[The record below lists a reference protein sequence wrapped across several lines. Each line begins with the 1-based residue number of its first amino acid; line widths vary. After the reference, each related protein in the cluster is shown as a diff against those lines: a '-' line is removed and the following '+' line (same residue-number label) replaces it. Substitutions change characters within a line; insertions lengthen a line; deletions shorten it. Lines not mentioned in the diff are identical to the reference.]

1 MSRKIFIFLGLIGFT
16 TGLVADDVQLRA
28 DHPETYTVQ
37 KGDTL
42 WDIAGRFLTQ
52 PWQWPEI
59 WDSNPQIEN
68 PHLIYPGNVVALEF
82 KDGKPSLSIAQVD
95 ASEATP
101 GTPVASVDVSRR
113 NVKLS
118 PAICESAHV
127 DAIQPIPLD
136 AIQQFLTRP
145 RVVTDR
151 ELGQSGYVVGS
162 LDEGLAF
169 GRGHR
174 IYVRGLNQPSTNKY
188 SIFRKGPVYLD
199 PDTGEVLGYEAE
211 HVGDGL
217 IERLGDPATV
227 HIVTSNK
234 EILKGDRLL
243 PEMRDEIPEFVPHA
257 PPADIDG
264 KIISVIDGVSQI
276 GQHQVVVLN
285 RGGSDGLEPGH
296 VLAIYQE
303 GKVITDTIASDIA
316 DRQRQDDSQRA
327 QEDGSFFSSVADD
340 LRTVDRTLRDFL
352 GTPVTSTANVQVEL
366 PEERAGELMVS
377 RTFDSVSYALVM
389 NFQRPIH
396 ILDNVR
402 NP

>member
-59 WDSNPQIEN
+59 WDSNPQIED
-68 PHLIYPGNVVALEF
+68 PHLIYPGNVVALTF

-101 GTPVASVDVSRR
+101 GAPVASVDVSRR

-118 PAICESAHV
+118 PAIRESAHV

-174 IYVRGLNQPSTNKY
+174 IYVRGLDQPSTNKY

-217 IERLGDPATV
+217 IERLGDPAIGTHR
-227 HIVTSNK
+227 HI
-234 EILKGDRLL
+234 
-243 PEMRDEIPEFVPHA
+243 
-257 PPADIDG
+257 
-264 KIISVIDGVSQI
+264 Q
-276 GQHQVVVLN
+276 
-285 RGGSDGLEPGH
+285 
-296 VLAIYQE
+296 
-303 GKVITDTIASDIA
+303 
-316 DRQRQDDSQRA
+316 
-327 QEDGSFFSSVADD
+327 
-340 LRTVDRTLRDFL
+340 
-352 GTPVTSTANVQVEL
+352 
-366 PEERAGELMVS
+366 
-377 RTFDSVSYALVM
+377 
-389 NFQRPIH
+389 
-396 ILDNVR
+396 
-402 NP
+402 

>member
-68 PHLIYPGNVVALEF
+68 PHLIYPGNVVALKF
-82 KDGKPSLSIAQVD
+82 KDGKPSLSIVDAD
-95 ASEATP
+95 ASEPPSSAP
-101 GTPVASVDVSRR
+101 ASSVDTPRR

-118 PAICESAHV
+118 PAIRESSHV
-127 DAIQPIPLD
+127 EAIHPIPLD
-136 AIQQFLTRP
+136 AIQQFLTCP
-145 RVVTDR
+145 RVVTDS

-174 IYVRGLNQPSTNKY
+174 VYVRGLDQPSTNKY
-188 SIFRKGPVYLD
+188 SIFRKGPVYVD

-234 EILKGDRLL
+234 EVLKGDRLL
-243 PEMRDEIPEFVPHA
+243 PEMRDEIPEFFPHA

-264 KIISVIDGVSQI
+264 KIISVIEGVSQI

-296 VLAIYQE
+296 VLAIYQD
-303 GKVITDTIASDIA
+303 GKVITDTIASDIV
-316 DRQRQDDSQRA
+316 DRQRQDDLMRA
-327 QEDGSFFSSVADD
+327 KQDGSFFSSVADD
-340 LRTVDRTLRDFL
+340 LRTVDRTLRDLL
-352 GTPVTSTANVQVEL
+352 GTPVTSTANIQVEL
-366 PEERAGELMVS
+366 PEERAGELMVF
-377 RTFDSVSYALVM
+377 RTFESVSYALVM

>member
-68 PHLIYPGNVVALEF
+68 PHLIYPGNVVALKF
-82 KDGKPSLSIAQVD
+82 KDGKPSLSIVDAD
-95 ASEATP
+95 ASEPPSSAP
-101 GTPVASVDVSRR
+101 ASSVDTPRR

-118 PAICESAHV
+118 PAIRESSHV
-127 DAIQPIPLD
+127 EAIHPIPLD

-145 RVVTDR
+145 RVVTDS

-174 IYVRGLNQPSTNKY
+174 VYVRGLDQPSTNKY
-188 SIFRKGPVYLD
+188 SIFRKGPVYVD

-234 EILKGDRLL
+234 EVLKGDRLL
-243 PEMRDEIPEFVPHA
+243 PEMRDEIPEFFPHA

-264 KIISVIDGVSQI
+264 KIISVIEGVSQI

-296 VLAIYQE
+296 VLAIYQD
-303 GKVITDTIASDIA
+303 GKVITDTIASDIV
-316 DRQRQDDSQRA
+316 DRQRQDDLMRA
-327 QEDGSFFSSVADD
+327 KQDGSFFSSVADD

-352 GTPVTSTANVQVEL
+352 GTPVTSTANIQVEL
-366 PEERAGELMVS
+366 PEERAGELMVF
-377 RTFDSVSYALVM
+377 RTFESVSYALVM